1 MLKELVGSSNI
12 DPEDVELVLRSI
24 FDTAKLADKMLT
36 PGHWL
41 SIKLHMHA
49 SELLEYLAVR
59 CARYKEM
66 NRFHAEVVTGCKI
79 HKLALL
85 GGMTPLIPQNCH
97 LMGQL
102 CSSAMR
108 ALEAEAEVI
117 KNLEMQS
124 VSASEEVVPNSV
136 DEEGGSGGI
145 AAALPASARGSPR
158 FQETYADLKSEAQ
171 RLGRK
176 AHHVLHD
183 ILHVY

>member
-1 MLKELVGSSNI
+1 
-12 DPEDVELVLRSI
+12 
-24 FDTAKLADKMLT
+24 
-36 PGHWL
+36 
-41 SIKLHMHA
+41 
-49 SELLEYLAVR
+49 
-59 CARYKEM
+59 
-66 NRFHAEVVTGCKI
+66 
-79 HKLALL
+79 
-85 GGMTPLIPQNCH
+85 
-97 LMGQL
+97 MGQL